1 MSDNMGG
8 KANLEELR
16 RYVFNRTGAKR
27 KDVLMGP
34 KYGEDTGAVSIGDE
48 VLVVNSDP
56 IVYAADRIGLL
67 GVNIASNDIAA
78 SGAEPKWLTNT
89 IFLPDDN
96 EEDLDIITKQISD
109 EAERK
114 GISIIGGH
122 SEYVEDISR
131 PIISMTCLGTT
142 NNYISTSGAKP
153 GDYIILTKGAGIEG
167 TGIIATDFKEEIRGE
182 VSGEIISRAV
192 SRLNDL
198 SVLEDSRVLRDYASS
213 MHDPTE
219 GGLIDGL
226 LELANASGVEL
237 RVKRNNIIV
246 PEETRELCSVMGVDP
261 LKIFSSGALI
271 ATVPKEK
278 ARKAL
283 KEVVNI
289 GMDASV
295 IGEVESGSPKL
306 DIDGEI
312 FEESIKDDLYS
323 LWE

>member
-1 MSDNMGG
+1 MGG
-8 KANLEELR
+8 KASLEDLR
-16 RYVFNRTGAKR
+16 RYVFNRTGAER
-27 KDVLMGP
+27 EDVKMGP
-34 KYGEDTGAVSIGDE
+34 KYGEDTGAVNIGE
-48 VLVVNSDP
+48 QVLVVNSDP

-89 IFLPDDN
+89 IFLPDNN
-96 EEDLDIITKQISD
+96 EENLNMITKQISD

-114 GISIIGGH
+114 DISIIGGH

-142 NNYISTSGAKP
+142 DNYISTSGADP
-153 GDYIILTKGAGIEG
+153 GDLIILTKGAGIEG
-167 TGIIATDFKEEIRGE
+167 TGIIATDFKEEIRKE
-182 VSGEIISRAV
+182 VSQELINKAED
-192 SRLNDL
+192 RLDDL
-198 SVLEDSRVLRDYASS
+198 SVLDGSRVLRNYATS

-226 LELANASGVEL
+226 LELANASDVEL

-246 PEETRELCSVMGVDP
+246 PDETRELCSVMGVDP
-261 LKIFSSGALI
+261 LKIFSSGALL

-283 KEVVNI
+283 RELVNI
-289 GMDASV
+289 GIDATV

-312 FEESIKDDLYS
+312 YEESIKDDLYS